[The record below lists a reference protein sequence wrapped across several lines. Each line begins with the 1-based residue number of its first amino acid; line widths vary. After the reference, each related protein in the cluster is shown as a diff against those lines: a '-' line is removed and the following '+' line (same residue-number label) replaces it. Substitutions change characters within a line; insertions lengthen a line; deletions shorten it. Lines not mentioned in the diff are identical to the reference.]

1 MKGALILWGK
11 VAAPTVLH
19 EDGPHLGGMVRN
31 LELAT
36 DDPRQSGLGPIVTP
50 KAIGSGP
57 LGQQTG

>member
-1 MKGALILWGK
+1 MWGK

-50 KAIGSGP
+50 KAIGSGS